1 MDIFQANQRCV
12 GDLTESAVVST
23 NYLTK
28 HRPSVIPMGRDLAV
42 VSCQGRVAI
51 QRNIALVWIALTT
64 EK

>member
-1 MDIFQANQRCV
+1 MEIFQVNQRCD
-12 GDLTESAVVST
+12 GDSTESVVVST
-23 NYLTK
+23 NHLTK
-28 HRPSVIPMGRDLAV
+28 HQPSVIPMGRDLAV